1 VRKPAKSR
9 IKRYADRIKGTDAID
24 RTVKLTLAAV
34 RASAGYADYDTDYG
48 SGYQAG
54 ETESGI
60 LKEKYRQT
68 DRDIRNFGDFL
79 ISYGD
84 YIRNL

>member
-1 VRKPAKSR
+1 MRKPAKSR
-9 IKRYADRIKGTDAID
+9 IKRYADRIVGSDA
-24 RTVKLTLAAV
+24 VEKMAKLTAASM
-34 RASAGYADYDTDYG
+34 RASKGYETYEPAYG

-60 LKEKYRQT
+60 LLKKYHYY

-79 ISYGD
+79 ITYGD
-84 YIRNL
+84 YLRSL

>member
-1 VRKPAKSR
+1 M
-9 IKRYADRIKGTDAID
+9 
-24 RTVKLTLAAV
+24 
-34 RASAGYADYDTDYG
+34 RASKGYETYEPAYG

-60 LKEKYRQT
+60 LLKKYHYY

-79 ISYGD
+79 ITYGD
-84 YIRNL
+84 YLRSL